1 MTLAADWERF
11 WLEPGIGAQSM
22 LAWRGVEA
30 QHVVSTMRL
39 VDSAAEQDLLE
50 QLLEASKPA
59 LPATRQP
66 RHYLLLTP
74 FRYRPHH
81 PSRFRPAHGRGQWYG
96 AEALYAACAEVAY
109 WRRRFILDSTGLQ
122 DQTLLTEH
130 SFFQAAIDGQAMD
143 LMAPPWNQARALWT
157 QGDDYDAT

>member
-81 PSRFRPAHGRGQWYG
+81 PSRFRPAHARGQWYG
-96 AEALYAACAEVAY
+96 AEA
-109 WRRRFILDSTGLQ
+109 
-122 DQTLLTEH
+122 
-130 SFFQAAIDGQAMD
+130 
-143 LMAPPWNQARALWT
+143 
-157 QGDDYDAT
+157 